1 MDHRLEIRSYN
12 PGDRESLISIL
23 SVSEPWRTLGY
34 GAQDWDKL
42 FTIVEAGPPRE
53 SSVIECDGQPA
64 GLAVVR
70 RRFLFGDYLELLA
83 VSPAQRGQGLGQR
96 LLTHVEE
103 QTFARAN
110 NLFACVS
117 DFNKDA
123 RRFYEHQG
131 YQEVGSL
138 QNLLVNG
145 RDEILLRKTTGPAR
159 ASGA

>member
-1 MDHRLEIRSYN
+1 M
-12 PGDRESLISIL
+12 L

-53 SSVIECDGQPA
+53 SYVIESDGQPS

-70 RRFLFGDYLELLA
+70 RHFLFGDYLELLA
-83 VSPAQRGQGLGQR
+83 VSPAQRGCGLGR
-96 LLTHVEE
+96 VLLDHIEAR
-103 QTFARAN
+103 TFARAN

-117 DFNKDA
+117 DFNTEA
-123 RRFYEHQG
+123 RRFYQCQG
-131 YQEVGSL
+131 YVEVGSL
-138 QNLLVNG
+138 PNLLIDG

-159 ASGA
+159 TSA

>member
-1 MDHRLEIRSYN
+1 MDHRSNIRNYH
-12 PGDRESLISIL
+12 PGDREKLISIL
-23 SVSEPWRTLGY
+23 SRSEPWRTLGY
-34 GAQDWDKL
+34 SAQDWDKL

-53 SSVIECDGQPA
+53 AYVIECDGQPD

-83 VSPAQRGQGLGQR
+83 VSPARRGQGLGR
-96 LLTHVEE
+96 LLLTHVEE

-117 DFNKDA
+117 DFNADA

-131 YQEVGSL
+131 YAEVGSL
-138 QNLLVNG
+138 RNLLVDG

>member
-1 MDHRLEIRSYN
+1 M
-12 PGDRESLISIL
+12 L

-53 SSVIECDGQPA
+53 SDVIESDGQPS

-70 RRFLFGDYLELLA
+70 RHFLFGDYLELLA
-83 VSPAQRGQGLGQR
+83 VSPAQRGCGLGR
-96 LLTHVEE
+96 VLLDHIEAR
-103 QTFARAN
+103 TFARAN

-117 DFNKDA
+117 DFNTEA
-123 RRFYEHQG
+123 RRFYQRQG
-131 YQEVGSL
+131 YVEVGSL
-138 QNLLVNG
+138 PNLLIDG

-159 ASGA
+159 TSA

>member
-1 MDHRLEIRSYN
+1 MEQLPKIRNYT
-12 PGDRESLISIL
+12 PTDREALVALL

-42 FTIVEAGPPRE
+42 FTIVEAGQPRE
-53 SSVIECDGQPA
+53 SYVIECDGQPC

-83 VSPAQRGQGLGQR
+83 VSPAQRGRGLGR
-96 LLTHVEE
+96 LLLTHVEE
-103 QTFARAN
+103 QTFARAD

-117 DFNKDA
+117 DFNTDA

-131 YQEVGSL
+131 YEEVGSL
-138 QNLLVNG
+138 QNLLVDG
-145 RDEILLRKTTGPAR
+145 RAEMLLRKTTGPAR
-159 ASGA
+159 A

>member
-1 MDHRLEIRSYN
+1 M
-12 PGDRESLISIL
+12 L

-53 SSVIECDGQPA
+53 SYVIECDGQPS

-70 RRFLFGDYLELLA
+70 RHFLFGDYLELLA
-83 VSPAQRGQGLGQR
+83 VSPAQRGCGLGR
-96 LLTHVEE
+96 VLLDHIEAR
-103 QTFARAN
+103 TFARAN

-117 DFNKDA
+117 DFNTEA
-123 RRFYEHQG
+123 RRFYQRQG
-131 YQEVGSL
+131 YVEVGSL
-138 QNLLVNG
+138 PNLLIDG

-159 ASGA
+159 TSA

>member
-1 MDHRLEIRSYN
+1 M
-12 PGDRESLISIL
+12 L

-53 SSVIECDGQPA
+53 SYVIESDGQPS

-70 RRFLFGDYLELLA
+70 RHFLFGDYLELLA
-83 VSPAQRGQGLGQR
+83 VSPAQRGCGLGR
-96 LLTHVEE
+96 VLLDHIEAR
-103 QTFARAN
+103 TFARAN

-117 DFNKDA
+117 DFNTEA
-123 RRFYEHQG
+123 RRFYQRQG
-131 YQEVGSL
+131 YVEVGSL
-138 QNLLVNG
+138 PNLLIDG

-159 ASGA
+159 TSA

>member
-1 MDHRLEIRSYN
+1 M
-12 PGDRESLISIL
+12 L

-53 SSVIECDGQPA
+53 SYVIESVGQPS

-70 RRFLFGDYLELLA
+70 RHFLFGDYLELLA
-83 VSPAQRGQGLGQR
+83 VSPAQRGCGLGR
-96 LLTHVEE
+96 VLLDHIEAR
-103 QTFARAN
+103 TFARAN

-117 DFNKDA
+117 DFNTEA
-123 RRFYEHQG
+123 RRFYQRQG
-131 YQEVGSL
+131 YVEVGSL
-138 QNLLVNG
+138 PNLLIDG

-159 ASGA
+159 TSA